1 MRTFIITD
9 LVICVINIFN
19 ITVIVVVD
27 EIAIV
32 YTCSS
37 VATTAGFDFAS
48 IFIFVSVVVVVVVVV
63 VAIRAVDFMGVP
75 LV

>member
-1 MRTFIITD
+1 MGGTLRTFIITD

-48 IFIFVSVVVVVVVVV
+48 IFICVLVVV